1 MKKTYILGSIKY
13 GFVTGTG
20 KWAFV
25 GEKYELRIPVT
36 GGRSVAD
43 HIAKL
48 VNAGLIRTKGTGL
61 DNIARNAIE
70 KKLTSAVNLVNV

>member
-13 GFVTGTG
+13 GFATGTG
-20 KWAFV
+20 KWDFI
-25 GEKYELRIPVT
+25 GEKYQLRIPVK

-48 VNAGLIRTKGTGL
+48 VNAGLVRTKGVGL

-70 KKLTSAVNLVNV
+70 KKLTSSVN